1 MLFSIS
7 TLSVSTLAPALKDRT
22 WTTKSFQ
29 SLHMGIGEH
38 QMNDVIG
45 HFFFLILLSPLTI
58 LNSNHMDHTG
68 LCLPQPTP
76 SPFIYSFLTFGV
88 FDSGRFCVLN
98 SGGKGL
104 QAKGKRQSLIYTM
117 MLATVRNVRCFAAV
131 TIFARGCYRYTTFQ
145 SIVSQL
151 HGLPGAD
158 AHVTTEWPLLLLCFS
173 LLLKCKLFYTLEILH
188 LRLQNI
194 TSL

>member
-1 MLFSIS
+1 M
-7 TLSVSTLAPALKDRT
+7 
-22 WTTKSFQ
+22 
-29 SLHMGIGEH
+29 
-38 QMNDVIG
+38 
-45 HFFFLILLSPLTI
+45 
-58 LNSNHMDHTG
+58 
-68 LCLPQPTP
+68 
-76 SPFIYSFLTFGV
+76 TFYQV

-194 TSL
+194 TSLQDYNTIIRNVLKTYLVSYPLKVPHFLYDYFPKRT